1 MFPRSLFMFLCLQM
15 RSCPILCCFE
25 HLRSQ
30 EAPPNL
36 AIIPKIDDF
45 LSLRLMRPLEAQTCD
60 TNVIFLMPNR
70 YHIKYMKN
78 SWYIMGGAHGGA
90 PCTWWYASKLNFYVK
105 IETTCLL
112 FLVESLFNHRTAAP
126 PHPPPHNASY
136 KIWKYNMWPLTR
148 IKNHVS

>member
-1 MFPRSLFMFLCLQM
+1 MFSGSLFMFLCLQM
-15 RSCPILCCFE
+15 RSYPILCCFE

-45 LSLRLMRPLEAQTCD
+45 LVLRLMRPLEAQTCD

-78 SWYIMGGAHGGA
+78 SWYIMGGRMGGRHVRDDIRQF
-90 PCTWWYASKLNFYVK
+90 K
-105 IETTCLL
+105 
-112 FLVESLFNHRTAAP
+112 FLRQNRDNVFVVFSGEP
-126 PHPPPHNASY
+126 
-136 KIWKYNMWPLTR
+136 
-148 IKNHVS
+148 V